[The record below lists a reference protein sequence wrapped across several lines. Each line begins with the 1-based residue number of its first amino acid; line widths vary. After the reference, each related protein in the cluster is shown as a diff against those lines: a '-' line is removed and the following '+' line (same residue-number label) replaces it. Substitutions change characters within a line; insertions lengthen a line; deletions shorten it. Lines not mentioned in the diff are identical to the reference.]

1 MKGNRAVLTA
11 VVIVG
16 VVLLGWWLF
25 SRGGN
30 VARIDLLTTFDGAQK
45 RPDASLFSIADVTL
59 AGETKKAIAIARPPA
74 HASPGTFGSPTTAG
88 CGCHWG

>member
-25 SRGGN
+25 GRGGN
-30 VARIDLLTTFDGAQK
+30 VARIDLLTTFDSAQK
-45 RPDASLFSIADVTL
+45 QPDASLFSIADVTL
-59 AGETKKAIAIARPPA
+59 AGETKKAIAIAPSA
-74 HASPGTFGSPTTAG
+74 GTRIT
-88 CGCHWG
+88 